1 MGIGAQIAGGADT
14 ARAGAPSPLRLTVA
28 RTPAE
33 LLYISEMDWVR
44 RAATHITSTRGGSY
58 PLEARRDWQAEMVNH
73 LWRNANRF
81 DASRAEGSARER
93 ASNEAD
99 TPTPWRKWANTVLH
113 NRFFDLISRAAEE
126 AKRLPP
132 ATEQEQA
139 SLPDMLAGLA
149 LDTLAGEIRRVAQ
162 QEIEAI
168 YARDMRVAEYLSEA
182 GGQRGAQADL
192 IRELGI
198 TPPLL
203 SQSMGRIRRAMLAV
217 GLSPNPEVI

>member
-1 MGIGAQIAGGADT
+1 VGLDDGAAQAQANSHAISLGGIERFVQT
-14 ARAGAPSPLRLTVA
+14 
-28 RTPAE
+28 
-33 LLYISEMDWVR
+33 
-44 RAATHITSTRGGSY
+44 TH
-58 PLEARRDWQAEMVNH
+58 H

-126 AKRLPP
+126 SKRLPP

-139 SLPDMLAGLA
+139 SLPDMPSLPDMLAGLA

-162 QEIEAI
+162 QEIEAL
-168 YARDMRVAEYLSEA
+168 YARDMRVAEYMSEA

>member
-33 LLYISEMDWVR
+33 LLYISELEWVR

-58 PLEARRDWQAEMVNH
+58 PLEIRRDWQAEMVNH

-81 DASRAEGSARER
+81 DSSRAEGSARER
-93 ASNEAD
+93 ASNDAD
-99 TPTPWRKWANTVLH
+99 APTPWRKWANTVLH

-132 ATEQEQA
+132 TTEQEQA

-162 QEIEAI
+162 QEIEAL